1 MGDPTGLSGEES
13 LARSILSD
21 LASKHPILDVFA
33 LSVPRSLKSLRCG
46 GDYLGGRQPYQ
57 GATQL
62 EYGPSA
68 QQEHKARIAC
78 AKYSSPQ

>member
-33 LSVPRSLKSLRCG
+33 LSVPDLLSL
-46 GDYLGGRQPYQ
+46 Y
-57 GATQL
+57 AV
-62 EYGPSA
+62 EV
-68 QQEHKARIAC
+68 II
-78 AKYSSPQ
+78 